1 MAGLNPRKKRRKE
14 PDDASEVPSHVKF
27 GEVVVYLVER
37 RLGASRRQF
46 LSALARSKGF
56 RVDDRFS
63 GAVTHVVSEGLSADE
78 VLKWLGQNGGADIS
92 ASSAKP
98 TLLHSTWLTASME
111 ANHPVSMQPTH
122 ILQASPTDVSTLPQC
137 AQLSTI
143 APYACQRR
151 TPLEQPNQRFTD
163 ALQTLAENARF
174 GESDGRAL
182 AFTRAACVLKSLP
195 SPLSSVRDLDGLP
208 GVGEHS
214 RAVIKELLEEQ
225 SCPEVNRVLCD
236 EHYRTMKLFT
246 SIWGV
251 GVKTAERWFH
261 NGLRTLQDVRTK
273 PDLRLTKEQE
283 AGVAHHE
290 DLMEPVS
297 SYEAKAVYEL
307 IKDTCSS
314 RLPDTIVTLT
324 GGFRRGKPSG
334 HDADLLIT
342 HPEEGREIGL
352 LSWLLEE
359 LQHQGYI
366 LFADYKK
373 NTYQQSKA
381 KMHSSSSMD
390 QFERCFTIF
399 KLPSDLVKSA
409 SEGDSG
415 RRDTEHPAVAAA
427 AARREISADGEGGA
441 ACPAETDASAGGGA
455 VSERPRC
462 PRRSWRAV
470 RVDLV
475 VCPHRQHAF
484 ALLGWTGSQ
493 QFERDLRRYASHE
506 KKMSLNSHHL
516 YDQTQNTFL
525 NATTEQQ
532 IFSHLQLPFVEPCF
546 RNA

>member
-1 MAGLNPRKKRRKE
+1 
-14 PDDASEVPSHVKF
+14 
-27 GEVVVYLVER
+27 
-37 RLGASRRQF
+37 
-46 LSALARSKGF
+46 
-56 RVDDRFS
+56 
-63 GAVTHVVSEGLSADE
+63 
-78 VLKWLGQNGGADIS
+78 
-92 ASSAKP
+92 
-98 TLLHSTWLTASME
+98 
-111 ANHPVSMQPTH
+111 
-122 ILQASPTDVSTLPQC
+122 
-137 AQLSTI
+137 
-143 APYACQRR
+143 
-151 TPLEQPNQRFTD
+151 D
-163 ALQTLAENARF
+163 ALQTLAENARL
-174 GESDGRAL
+174 GDSDGRAL

-214 RAVIKELLEEQ
+214 RAVIKVLLEEQ

-251 GVKTAERWFH
+251 GVKTAELWFH

-283 AGVAHHE
+283 AGVAHYE
-290 DLMEPVS
+290 DLMEPVT

-314 RLPDTIVTLT
+314 RLPDTIVILT

-342 HPEEGREIGL
+342 HPQEGREIGL

-359 LQHQGYI
+359 LQHQGN
-366 LFADYKK
+366 YKK
-373 NTYQQSKA
+373 NTYEQSKA
-381 KMHSSSSMD
+381 KMHSSSSSNSMD

-399 KLPSDLVKSA
+399 KLPSDL
-409 SEGDSG
+409 
-415 RRDTEHPAVAAA
+415 
-427 AARREISADGEGGA
+427 
-441 ACPAETDASAGGGA
+441 CPAETAASAEESA
-455 VSERPRC
+455 VSEGPRC

-516 YDQTQNTFL
+516 YD
-525 NATTEQQ
+525 
-532 IFSHLQLPFVEPCF
+532 
-546 RNA
+546 

>member
-14 PDDASEVPSHVKF
+14 PGDVSEAPSLVKF
-27 GEVVVYLVER
+27 GEVVVFLVER
-37 RLGASRRQF
+37 RMGANRRRF
-46 LSALARSKGF
+46 LSGLARGKGF

-63 GAVTHVVSEGLSADE
+63 GAVTHVVSEGLSAEE
-78 VLKWLGQNGGADIS
+78 VLKWLGRNGGADIS
-92 ASSAKP
+92 VSSAKP
-98 TLLHSTWLTASME
+98 MLLHSTWFTASME
-111 ANHPVSMQPTH
+111 ANHPISVQPTH
-122 ILQASPTDVSTLPQC
+122 ILQ
-137 AQLSTI
+137 
-143 APYACQRR
+143 
-151 TPLEQPNQRFTD
+151 D

-174 GESDGRAL
+174 GDSDGRAL

-251 GVKTAERWFH
+251 GVKTAELWFH

-283 AGVAHHE
+283 AGVAHYE
-290 DLMEPVS
+290 DLMEPVT

-314 RLPDTIVTLT
+314 RLPDTIVILT

-342 HPEEGREIGL
+342 HPQEGREIGL

-373 NTYQQSKA
+373 NTYEQSRA
-381 KMHSSSSMD
+381 KMHSSSSSNSMD

-409 SEGDSG
+409 SEGESG
-415 RRDTEHPAVAAA
+415 RRDTEHPVAAAVAAA
-427 AARREISADGEGGA
+427 AARRESSADGEGGA
-441 ACPAETDASAGGGA
+441 ACPAETAASAEESA
-455 VSERPRC
+455 VSEGPRC

-516 YDQTQNTFL
+516 YDRTQNTFL